1 MLETT
6 HPIPLRIEFL
16 RIPARFDF
24 KTEWG
29 GGYVVTRWKNRERGK
44 KINKI
49 NKYSK

>member
-29 GGYVVTRWKNRERGK
+29 GRLRGYKMEKQRKGK
-44 KINKI
+44 ENK
-49 NKYSK
+49 